1 MHKFLHLDFLFM
13 SFVCVG
19 FFHLLAGSG
28 TGTIV
33 RPKVHYTRPPHPPPD
48 PPIPEACATG
58 PFEPRVSLFSTHEP
72 EHPKQRHSY
81 PERLVRSRST
91 DIVCAGRRPN
101 SDPGINRRTMVEDQD
116 QAAAFPAGSTTSP
129 SKDALRVEVCRTC
142 YFNFVV
148 HDTYYW
154 PYISIM
160 RYGIWLCVCP
170 DWWQEGQ
177 WWWEIRQEQTLVE
190 EKICSCHS

>member
-1 MHKFLHLDFLFM
+1 MLLKKKKWGGYGQRFTLF
-13 SFVCVG
+13 SVYCLVYVLA
-19 FFHLLAGSG
+19 FFYSRTGSG

-33 RPKVHYTRPPHPPPD
+33 RPKAHYTRPPHPPPD

-58 PFEPRVSLFSTHEP
+58 PSEPRASLFSVHDP

-116 QAAAFPAGSTTSP
+116 QAVAFAAGSTTSP
-129 SKDALRVEVCRTC
+129 SKDSLKVEVCRTY
-142 YFNFVV
+142 YFNIVL
-148 HDTYYW
+148 HAPNYY
-154 PYISIM
+154 
-160 RYGIWLCVCP
+160 
-170 DWWQEGQ
+170 
-177 WWWEIRQEQTLVE
+177 QTNL
-190 EKICSCHS
+190 